1 MHEVLGGAGSQ
12 AYALLSMTEPSFPKK
27 PGIDARR
34 RIHRFFQRPWTELVV
49 GGLIVAS
56 VGLTIIELSIE
67 PSSSNLPRLEHI
79 NNAITLVFAV
89 ELALRAATAPSQR
102 RFWSEF
108 WLDVAAVVISLIAFR
123 TGGSLNPL
131 RMLRLLRLVGLLGRF
146 AGLYHYVVRRAAL
159 EVLIASGLILLT
171 VISGSAAL
179 LTFEKLGAGSVQ
191 TYGEAFWASIYSLFA
206 GEPIPSPPHTT
217 GGRVVMVGIMFM
229 GMSTFAMFTGTVSA
243 YMVNRLRSRG
253 DLVDPDDLKDHLIL
267 CGWNRKAEIIAREWL
282 VQKGDHAPPVAVIAE
297 LSGDPAFTDSSI
309 QRAITFINDDFTKVT
324 ALERAGIRRASTC
337 VILSDESRARSEHDA
352 DARTILAALTVER
365 LNPRVYT
372 CAELNNEEYSPH
384 LRMANVNDFIVT
396 GEHNAFLLAQ
406 AAMNCG
412 LTAVFSELLTHK
424 YGNSFYRRDV
434 PKAWIGRTFFEL
446 LVHLKEKHDA
456 ILIGVRGP
464 DGATRVNPEAHAF
477 QEGDQIVLIARKDL
491 DV

>member
-1 MHEVLGGAGSQ
+1 LVEQ
-12 AYALLSMTEPSFPKK
+12 AVRLMLSLPMPEPSFPKK
-27 PGIDARR
+27 PGLSVRR
-34 RIHRFFQRPWTELVV
+34 RLHRFFQRPGTELVI

-56 VGLTIIELSIE
+56 VGLTIMELSIE
-67 PSSSNLPRLEHI
+67 PSSPTLPLLERT
-79 NNAITLVFAV
+79 NNAITLIFAI
-89 ELALRAATAPSQR
+89 ELTLRLAAAPSQR
-102 RFWSEF
+102 RFWGEF
-108 WLDVAAVVISLIAFR
+108 WLDVAAVAVSVLALR

-179 LTFEKLGAGSVQ
+179 LTFEKLGQGSVH
-191 TYGEAFWASIYSLFA
+191 TYGDAFWASIYSLFA
-206 GEPIPSPPHTT
+206 GEPIPAPPHTM
-217 GGRVVMVGIMFM
+217 GGRVVMVVIMFM

-267 CGWNRKAEIIAREWL
+267 CGWNRKAEIIAHEWL
-282 VQKGDHAPPVAVIAE
+282 VQKGDLAPPVAVIAE
-297 LSGDPAFTDSSI
+297 LSGEPTFTDNSI
-309 QRAITFINDDFTKVT
+309 QRAVTFINDDFTKVS
-324 ALERAGIRRASTC
+324 ALERAGVRRASTC
-337 VILSDESRARSEHDA
+337 VILSDESRSRSEHDA
-352 DARTILAALTVER
+352 DARTILAALTIER
-365 LNPRVYT
+365 LNPKIYT

-434 PKAWIGRTFFEL
+434 PKAWIGRTFFDL
-446 LVHLKEKHDA
+446 LVFLKEKHDA
-456 ILIGVRGP
+456 ILIGVRGA
-464 DGATRVNPEAHAF
+464 DGATRVNPEAHVF
-477 QEGDQIVLIARKDL
+477 KEGEQIVLIARKDL
-491 DV
+491 EP